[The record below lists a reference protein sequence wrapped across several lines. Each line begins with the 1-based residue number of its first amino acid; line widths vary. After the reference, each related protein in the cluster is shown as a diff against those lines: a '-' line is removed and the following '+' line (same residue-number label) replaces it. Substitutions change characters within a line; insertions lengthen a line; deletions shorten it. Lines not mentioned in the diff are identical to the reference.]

1 MKYFLFLAVLQVH
14 PMRQQGRKEAP
25 LLAKK
30 HHPHQFHPRHFYFIW
45 ELPLGLIQLGSLI
58 GSFLRRWTTLLLT
71 SESEQLTFSIF
82 VTAFLVLQ
90 KVDTP
95 LNLLRV
101 MLKKVKCV
109 ARRVG
114 EGRRSMIFVAHNVTL
129 DARRNALRV
138 ILQKVGTR

>member
-1 MKYFLFLAVLQVH
+1 ML
-14 PMRQQGRKEAP
+14 E
-25 LLAKK
+25 
-30 HHPHQFHPRHFYFIW
+30 
-45 ELPLGLIQLGSLI
+45 
-58 GSFLRRWTTLLLT
+58 
-71 SESEQLTFSIF
+71 
-82 VTAFLVLQ
+82 

-109 ARRVG
+109 ARRVA